1 MFEEAFYLD
10 TTNII
15 KCGERLDDLQIKDL
29 KIIQNPQGFCFGID
43 AVLLANFVQLN
54 KGDKVVDLGTG
65 TGIIPLLI
73 AGKSESTHITG
84 VEIQE
89 EVAEM
94 AQRSVIYNKLQ
105 DRIEIINKDLNGVE
119 NFLPTNHFDIVT
131 SNPPYMHP
139 HGLKNTNDKKA
150 ISRHEIKCTLEDVIK
165 TASKLVKHM
174 GKFFMVHRP
183 ERLVDILTLCRQYKL
198 EPKRMQF
205 IHPSYKKKP
214 NLLLIECRKAANP
227 ELRLMDPFYVY
238 DENGKYTAHTYEIYG
253 KESIQIGDED

>member
-1 MFEEAFYLD
+1 MDNANF
-10 TTNII
+10 I
-15 KCGERLDDLQIKDL
+15 KPGERLDDLQVKNL

-43 AVLLANFVQLN
+43 AVLLANFVQLR
-54 KGDKVVDLGTG
+54 KGDRVLDLGTG

-73 AGKSESTHITG
+73 AGKTDTSHITA

-94 AQRSVIYNKLQ
+94 AGRSVRLNNLE
-105 DRIEIINKDLNGVE
+105 DRISIVNRDLKEIEEILPINQ
-119 NFLPTNHFDIVT
+119 FDIVT

-150 ISRHEIKCTLEDVIK
+150 ISRHEVKCTLEDVIR
-165 TASKLVKHM
+165 TASRFVKHM

-214 NLLLIECRKAANP
+214 NLLLIECRKAAMP

-253 KESIQIGDED
+253 KESIEMGDDN